1 MNFMTKNGMEI
12 FISPDIAYAG
22 GDEGEMYM
30 SGTSYLLMKDDEF
43 EGRMN
48 QTKDVRK
55 FLADHALKGPF
66 SLPSNLWY
74 FGLRT
79 KSRKEF

>member
-1 MNFMTKNGMEI
+1 MNFMTKSDMKI

-22 GDEGEMYM
+22 GDEGEIYM

-48 QTKDVRK
+48 QTKDVQ
-55 FLADHALKGPF
+55 
-66 SLPSNLWY
+66 NLSAI
-74 FGLRT
+74 T
-79 KSRKEF
+79 H